1 MTQGLTYDQYVTQV
15 AELLVV
21 PPTETNFVTI
31 LPLMI
36 TYAENRIYKD
46 LDLLI
51 TSSSLTGALTAGS
64 RQLTI
69 SLTQPTG
76 IFTVSEQMNII
87 TPSTQTDPE
96 MGARVP
102 CLPVTKEFL
111 DAVYGD
117 SSLPA
122 RGTPIYFA
130 PFNDDLFYFGP
141 FPDASYTVEIVG
153 TLRPNSLSDTNTTTF
168 LSLYMPEL
176 LVAASMVYG
185 TGYQRDWS
193 AQSDDPR
200 ASQSWE
206 NQYQLLLQTTGAEE
220 ARKKYEGAAW
230 SSQSAAKTA
239 TPNR

>member
-1 MTQGLTYDQYVTQV
+1 MTTGLTYDQYVTQV

-87 TPSTQTDPE
+87 MPSTQTDPE
-96 MGARVP
+96 MGTRVP

-117 SSLPA
+117 SSVSA

-153 TLRPNSLSDTNTTTF
+153 TLRPNSLSGTNTTTF

-206 NQYQLLLQTTGAEE
+206 AQYQLLMQTTGAEE